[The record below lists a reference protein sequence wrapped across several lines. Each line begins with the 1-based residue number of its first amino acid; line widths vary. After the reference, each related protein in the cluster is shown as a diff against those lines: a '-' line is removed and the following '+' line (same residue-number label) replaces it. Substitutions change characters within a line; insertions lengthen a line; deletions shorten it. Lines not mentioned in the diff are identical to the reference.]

1 MDFNSWWKNIK
12 SKTILVLVFTFIILH
27 FNFSAG
33 ASAGE
38 LDDTLKK
45 LLSAQQTRHNE
56 DVVMKKIK
64 DDPATIEELFS
75 SKQGILARGSLFKK
89 KQAPKS
95 SSKKKAVKKSAPKKA
110 VQKVEAANREP
121 ESLEDILTA
130 QSLIVLDEDSG
141 KLLYSKDPFK
151 KMAPAS
157 LTKIMTAIVLLGS
170 GRNLNETI
178 TIKHDIIVRSDAVA
192 LGLKKGDRTT
202 LQDLL
207 YMALLYSANDA
218 CVAIAEEV
226 AGSVSGFAKMMNKRA
241 REIGA
246 LNSNFV
252 NPNGMPD
259 SRHYSTAYDLAVL
272 SSYAMKDTT
281 FSKIVGTRRR
291 TVKLITHKE
300 ISVKVAK
307 KSSKTTAKAS
317 KSASKSKRKVKE
329 ETVKKIV
336 EVTRTI
342 NLSNRH
348 KLLGKTDG
356 VRGIKTG
363 YTKAAGRC
371 LATAYS
377 YGGKKLIIIVLKARD
392 VNSDTI
398 ALIDCDKYLS
408 ASNIVIKSGTAEK
421 PAVLSAGPAQQKA
434 SVTLSTVKIVK

>member
-1 MDFNSWWKNIK
+1 MDFKSSWKNINNK
-12 SKTILVLVFTFIILH
+12 VILILILTFVISH

-38 LDDTLKK
+38 LDATLKK
-45 LLSAQQTRHNE
+45 LLSQQQTKHKE
-56 DVVMKKIK
+56 DGVLKKIK

-75 SKQGILARGSLFKK
+75 SKQGILSRSSLFKK
-89 KQAPKS
+89 AQASKS
-95 SSKKKAVKKSAPKKA
+95 SPKKKAVKKSASKKA
-110 VQKVEAANREP
+110 VKTVDEANQEP
-121 ESLEDILTA
+121 ESLDDILTA

-141 KLLYSKDPFK
+141 KLVYSKDPFK

-157 LTKIMTAIVLLGS
+157 LTKIMTAIVLLDS
-170 GRNLNETI
+170 GRNLDETI
-178 TIKHDIIVRSDAVA
+178 TIKHDIIIRSDGVA
-192 LGLKKGDRTT
+192 LGLKEGDRTT
-202 LQDLL
+202 LRDLL
-207 YMALLYSANDA
+207 YMSLLHSANDA
-218 CVAIAEEV
+218 CVAIAEEI
-226 AGSVSGFAKMMNKRA
+226 AGSVSAFAKMMNERA
-241 REIGA
+241 KEIGA

-272 SSYAMKDTT
+272 SSYAMKDPT
-281 FSKIVGTRRR
+281 FSKIVGTRKHS
-291 TVKLITHKE
+291 VKLLTHKE
-300 ISVKVAK
+300 VSVKAAK
-307 KSSKTTAKAS
+307 KSSKTAA
-317 KSASKSKRKVKE
+317 KSKRKVKE
-329 ETVKKIV
+329 ETEKKIV
-336 EVTRTI
+336 EATRTI

-377 YGGKKLIIIVLKARD
+377 NGGKNLIIIVLKARD

-408 ASNIVIKSGTAEK
+408 ASNIAVKPGTAEK
-421 PAVLSAGPAQQKA
+421 PAVLSAGPAQPKA
-434 SVTLSTVKIVK
+434 SVTLSTINIVK

>member
-1 MDFNSWWKNIK
+1 MDFKSSRKNISYK
-12 SKTILVLVFTFIILH
+12 LILVLVLTFIITQ

-45 LLSAQQTRHNE
+45 LLSAQQNKHKE

-75 SKQGILARGSLFKK
+75 SKQGILARSSFLKK
-89 KQAPKS
+89 AQASKS
-95 SSKKKAVKKSAPKKA
+95 SSKNIDVKKSAPKKA
-110 VQKVEAANREP
+110 VQKVEDANQEP

-141 KLLYSKDPFK
+141 KLVYSKDPFK

-157 LTKIMTAIVLLGS
+157 LTKIMTAIVLLDS
-170 GRNLNETI
+170 GRNLNETV
-178 TIKHDIIVRSDAVA
+178 TIKHDIIIRSDGVA
-192 LGLKKGDRTT
+192 LGLKEGDRTT

-207 YMALLYSANDA
+207 YMSLLYSANDA

-226 AGSVSGFAKMMNKRA
+226 AGSVPGFAKMMNERA
-241 REIGA
+241 KEIGA

-259 SRHYSTAYDLAVL
+259 NRHYSTAYDLAVL
-272 SSYAMKDTT
+272 SSYAMKDKT
-281 FSKIVGTRRR
+281 FSKIVGTRKH
-291 TVKLITHKE
+291 TVKLLTHKE
-300 ISVKVAK
+300 VSVKVAK
-307 KSSKTTAKAS
+307 TSSKTT
-317 KSASKSKRKVKE
+317 SKSKRKVIE
-329 ETVKKIV
+329 ETEKKIV

-356 VRGIKTG
+356 VMGIKTG

-398 ALIDCDKYLS
+398 ALIDCDKYLN

-434 SVTLSTVKIVK
+434 SVTLSTINVVK

>member
-1 MDFNSWWKNIK
+1 MNNKI
-12 SKTILVLVFTFIILH
+12 ILVLILTFIIAH

-38 LDDTLKK
+38 LDATLKK
-45 LLSAQQTRHNE
+45 LLSQQQTRHKE

-75 SKQGILARGSLFKK
+75 SKQGILSRSSLFKK
-89 KQAPKS
+89 AQASKS
-95 SSKKKAVKKSAPKKA
+95 SSKKKTVKKSSSKKA
-110 VQKVEAANREP
+110 VKTVDEASQET
-121 ESLEDILTA
+121 ESLDDILTA

-141 KLLYSKDPFK
+141 KLVYSKDPFK

-157 LTKIMTAIVLLGS
+157 LTKIMTAIVLLDS
-170 GRNLNETI
+170 GRNLNDAV
-178 TIKHDIIVRSDAVA
+178 TIKHDIIIRSDGVS
-192 LGLKKGDRTT
+192 LGLKEGDRTT

-207 YMALLYSANDA
+207 YMALLHSANDA

-226 AGSVSGFAKMMNKRA
+226 AGSVSAFAKMMNDRA
-241 REIGA
+241 KEIGA

-272 SSYAMKDTT
+272 SSYAMKDPA
-281 FSKIVGTRRR
+281 FSKIVGTRKR
-291 TVKLITHKE
+291 TVKLLTHKE
-300 ISVKVAK
+300 VSVKVAK
-307 KSSKTTAKAS
+307 ANSKT
-317 KSASKSKRKVKE
+317 ASKSKRKVKE
-329 ETVKKIV
+329 ETEKKIV

-408 ASNIVIKSGTAEK
+408 ASNIAIKSGTAEK

-434 SVTLSTVKIVK
+434 SVTLSTINIVK

>member
-1 MDFNSWWKNIK
+1 MDLKSSRKNISYK
-12 SKTILVLVFTFIILH
+12 VILVLIFTFVISH
-27 FNFSAG
+27 FNFAAG

-38 LDDTLKK
+38 LDATLKK
-45 LLSAQQTRHNE
+45 LLSQQQTKHKD

-75 SKQGILARGSLFKK
+75 SKQGILSRSSLFKK
-89 KQAPKS
+89 TQASKS
-95 SSKKKAVKKSAPKKA
+95 SSTKKAVKKSAAKKA
-110 VQKVEAANREP
+110 VKTVDELNREP

-141 KLLYSKDPFK
+141 KLVYSKDPFK

-157 LTKIMTAIVLLGS
+157 LTKIMTAIVLLDS
-170 GRNLNETI
+170 GRNLDETI
-178 TIKHDIIVRSDAVA
+178 TIKHDIIIRSDGVA
-192 LGLKKGDRTT
+192 LGLKEGDRTT
-202 LQDLL
+202 LRDLL
-207 YMALLYSANDA
+207 YMSLLHSANDA

-226 AGSVSGFAKMMNKRA
+226 AGSVSAFAKMMNERA
-241 REIGA
+241 KEIGA

-272 SSYAMKDTT
+272 SSYAMKDQT
-281 FSKIVGTRRR
+281 FSKIVGTRKR
-291 TVKLITHKE
+291 TVKLLTHKE
-300 ISVKVAK
+300 VSVKVAK
-307 KSSKTTAKAS
+307 TSSKKTAKAA
-317 KSASKSKRKVKE
+317 KTKRKVKE
-329 ETVKKIV
+329 ETEKKIV

-408 ASNIVIKSGTAEK
+408 ASNIAVKSGTAEK

-434 SVTLSTVKIVK
+434 GVTLSTINIVK